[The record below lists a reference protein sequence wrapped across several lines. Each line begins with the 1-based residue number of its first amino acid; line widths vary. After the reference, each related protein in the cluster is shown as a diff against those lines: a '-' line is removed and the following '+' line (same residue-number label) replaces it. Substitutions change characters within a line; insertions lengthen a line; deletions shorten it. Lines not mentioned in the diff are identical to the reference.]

1 MQRIMV
7 GHIDTMEEI
16 LANVFLPVL
25 GENCQ
30 CLEAM
35 DNNDVKLIKYDLEAM
50 DFNQARIIEALLYN
64 RKADGLLENVYADDK
79 LTQAFEVFAEDSE
92 LLVGSF
98 EITVENEA
106 RAKEIIDDVSKM
118 SMIDFYK
125 KYKGF

>member
-98 EITVENEA
+98 EITVEN
-106 RAKEIIDDVSKM
+106 M
-118 SMIDFYK
+118 SNVLIFSQHS
-125 KYKGF
+125 